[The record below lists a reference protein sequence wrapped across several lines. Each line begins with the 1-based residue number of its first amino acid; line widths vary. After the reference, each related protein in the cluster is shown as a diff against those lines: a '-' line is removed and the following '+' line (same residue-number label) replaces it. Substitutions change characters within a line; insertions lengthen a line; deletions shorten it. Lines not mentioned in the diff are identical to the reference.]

1 MSERGR
7 PTARRMFMLH
17 FGAEPSPKSI
27 SVRGAPDR
35 IIWCPIIGIAAE
47 TEAGWLLLDT
57 GIGRALLE
65 DDAARTGIYASE
77 QQPWG
82 IAEDPFLSALEAVGL
97 QPPDFAI
104 AAVSHLH
111 ADHTGGLRH
120 LAKAGVPVFVQ
131 REELAFARESA
142 GLSEAYYRPDYV
154 DAGVE
159 WRELDGDA
167 KLAPGIH
174 ALSTPGHT
182 PGHMSYRV
190 DLPETGT
197 WLLAMDAADLAE
209 NLNDRVPP
217 GPTADPA
224 DATRAEKS
232 LDRLLDEAER
242 IDARIVPGHDTVFW
256 RAVGHPRGGH
266 R

>member
-1 MSERGR
+1 MTSKK
-7 PTARRMFMLH
+7 TATRMFMLH
-17 FGAEPSPKSI
+17 YGAEPSPKSI
-27 SVRGAPDR
+27 SVRGAADG
-35 IIWCPIIGIAAE
+35 IIWCPIIGIAVE
-47 TEAGWLLLDT
+47 TEIGRVLLDT

-65 DDAARTGIYASE
+65 DEASRTGIYASKE
-77 QQPWG
+77 QPWG
-82 IAEDPFLSALEAVGL
+82 VGEDPFLTALERVGL
-97 QPPDFAI
+97 RPRDFAL

-111 ADHTGGLRH
+111 VDHTGGLRH
-120 LAKAGVPVFVQ
+120 LAQAGVPISVQ
-131 REELAFARESA
+131 REELLFARERA
-142 GLSEAYYRPDYV
+142 GLGEAYYRPDYV
-154 DAGVE
+154 DAGIG

-167 KLAPGIH
+167 ELAPGVH

-217 GPTADPA
+217 GPTADPS
-224 DATRAEKS
+224 DAGRAEAS
-232 LDRLLDEAER
+232 LRRLLGERDRL
-242 IDARIVPGHDTVFW
+242 DARLVPGHDTVFW
-256 RAVGHPRGGH
+256 RAVEHPAGGH